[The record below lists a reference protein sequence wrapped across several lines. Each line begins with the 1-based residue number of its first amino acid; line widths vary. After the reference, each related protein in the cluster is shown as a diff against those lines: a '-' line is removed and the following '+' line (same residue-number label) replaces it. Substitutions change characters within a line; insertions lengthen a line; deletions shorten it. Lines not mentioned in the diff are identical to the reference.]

1 MGTQII
7 QESKRCLQCA
17 NPQCVRGCPVDTPIP
32 EMIRML
38 LEGNIRRAG
47 EMLFRNNPLSVVCSL
62 VCPHESFC
70 EGHCILGHKNKP
82 VRISSMEHYIS
93 DYYLRFMDTLP
104 EEKIP
109 KKVGVI
115 GAGPAGITVAF
126 LLALRGYDITIYE
139 SKDKIGG
146 VLRYGIPDF
155 RLPKTLLDRLEEHLI
170 RMGVT
175 IRPNTLIGKRLTLED
190 LFRDGFEALFI
201 GTGVWNPHRL
211 DIKGESLGHVHYA
224 LDYLRNPEVYRL
236 GERVCVIGAGNTA
249 MDVARSCLRRGAREV
264 TVLYRKDKQYIPARD
279 VEVEYALIDGVQFLY
294 RARPLE
300 ITSQGVQYAKT
311 LEEESAPGRYNDTGE
326 TALLSCD
333 TVIIAISQDPCAT
346 IPDNSNGLETGIKGL
361 LITDSRGHTSREGIF
376 ASGDVVT
383 GAKTVVE
390 AVAQSKIVVQAMEE
404 YLERKNPDSP

>member
-7 QESKRCLQCA
+7 QESKRCLQCV
-17 NPQCVRGCPVDTPIP
+17 NPQCVKGCPVGTPIP
-32 EMIRML
+32 EMISML
-38 LEGNIRRAG
+38 LEGNIRKAG

-62 VCPHESFC
+62 VCPHEHFC
-70 EGHCILGHKNKP
+70 EGHCILGYKNKP

-93 DYYLRFMDTLP
+93 DYYLRFMDLLP
-104 EEKIP
+104 EKRIP
-109 KKVGVI
+109 QKVGVI
-115 GAGPAGITVAF
+115 GAGPAGITIAF

-155 RLPKTLLDRLEEHLI
+155 RLPKTILDRLGEHLL

-175 IRPNTLIGKRLTLED
+175 IRPNTLIGKRITLED
-190 LFRDGFEALFI
+190 FCRDGFEALFI

-224 LDYLRNPEVYRL
+224 LDYLRNPEVYHL

-249 MDVARSCLRRGAREV
+249 MDVARSCLRRGAQEV
-264 TVLYRKDKQYIPARD
+264 TVLYRKDKQYIPARN
-279 VEVEYALIDGVQFLY
+279 VEVEYALIDGVEFLY

-300 ITSQGVQYAKT
+300 ISGEGVRYVKT
-311 LEEESAPGRYNDTGE
+311 VEEETAPGQYHDTDE
-326 TALLSCD
+326 TALFSCN

-346 IPDNSNGLETGIKGL
+346 IPDNTNGLETGIKGL
-361 LITDSRGHTSREGIF
+361 LVTDSQGHTTQEGIF

-390 AVAQSKIVVQAMEE
+390 AVAQSKIVAQAMEE
-404 YLERKNPDSP
+404 YLKQKSRKS

>member
-1 MGTQII
+1 MGTQIV

-17 NPQCVRGCPVDTPIP
+17 NPQCVRGCPVGTPIP
-32 EMIRML
+32 EMISML
-38 LEGNIRRAG
+38 LEGNIRKAG
-47 EMLFRNNPLSVVCSL
+47 EMLFRNNPLSVICSL

-82 VRISSMEHYIS
+82 VRISSVEHYIS
-93 DYYLRFMDTLP
+93 DYYLRFMDLLP
-104 EEKIP
+104 EKRIP
-109 KKVGVI
+109 QKVGVI

-146 VLRYGIPDF
+146 VLRYSIPDF
-155 RLPKTLLDRLEEHLI
+155 RLPKTLLDRLEEHFI

-201 GTGVWNPHRL
+201 GTGVWTPHRL

-224 LDYLRNPEVYRL
+224 LDYLRNPEVYHL

-249 MDVARSCLRRGAREV
+249 MDAARSCLRRGAREV
-264 TVLYRKDKQYIPARD
+264 TILYRKDKLYIPARD
-279 VEVEYALIDGVQFLY
+279 VEMEYALIDGVQFLY
-294 RARPLE
+294 RARPVE
-300 ITSQGVQYAKT
+300 ITKEGVRYVKT
-311 LEEESAPGRYNDTGE
+311 QEEENAPGRYHDTDE
-326 TALLSCD
+326 TALLPCD
-333 TVIIAISQDPCAT
+333 TVIIAVSQDPCAT
-346 IPDNSNGLETGIKGL
+346 IPDNSNGLETGTKGL
-361 LITDSRGHTSREGIF
+361 LVTDSRGHTTREGIF

-404 YLERKNPDSP
+404 YLEGKIV